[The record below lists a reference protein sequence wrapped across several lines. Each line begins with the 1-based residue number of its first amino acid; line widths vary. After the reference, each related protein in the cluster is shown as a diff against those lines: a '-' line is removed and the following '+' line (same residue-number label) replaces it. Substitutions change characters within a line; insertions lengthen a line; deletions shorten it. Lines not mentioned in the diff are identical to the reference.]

1 MHLEKVS
8 SESWLSPSNMGK
20 SQCAQIAGFSGFAT
34 ELQLINDLN
43 EQPKVHFILHVH
55 WTDKHK
61 CHKTRGS

>member
-34 ELQLINDLN
+34 ELQLTNDLN

-55 WTDKHK
+55 
-61 CHKTRGS
+61 